1 MAATPWLLVGIGLLI
16 IILAVLFLRSRKTN
30 KRPPDYYNFF
40 IFGIIWLPLGILF
53 NNNVLW
59 MLGLVFLIAGLVHK
73 KDWKKNRVRWDDFT
87 DEEKKFRKIVI
98 GILTLT
104 LLIGIAA
111 FYLLS

>member
-1 MAATPWLLVGIGLLI
+1 MATTPWLLIGIGLLI
-16 IILAVLFLRSRKTN
+16 ILLAVLFLLSRKIN

-53 NNNVLW
+53 NNSVLW
-59 MLGLVFLIAGLVHK
+59 MLGLIFLIAGLVN
-73 KDWKKNRVRWDDFT
+73 KDKWEKNRVRWDDFT
-87 DEEKKFRKIVI
+87 DEEKKFRKTVI
-98 GILTLT
+98 GALTIT